1 LDPSILTTKLYR
13 PAPRPDYINRQHL
26 IDRLDGALTRKLTLI
41 SAPAGFGKTTLLSI
55 WAQQKEQP
63 VSWLSLDTDDND
75 LAVFLQYLIAAL
87 QTISPDVGGTSL
99 SLLQSS
105 QAPSM
110 VVTLSALINDL
121 SLIPQDFILI
131 LDDYHLIEQAKN
143 HAAIIYLLDHLP
155 PRMHLVIISRSDPP
169 LPLSRLRVRD
179 QLLEIRQADLRM
191 TQKETNQFL
200 NQSMSL
206 DLSQEQVAALES
218 RTEGWIAGLQLAA
231 LSLREKEDKDA
242 FLGSFSGS
250 HRFIIDYLAD
260 EVFSQLPQDLRSFCR
275 TWSKPTFS

>member
-1 LDPSILTTKLYR
+1 
-13 PAPRPDYINRQHL
+13 
-26 IDRLDGALTRKLTLI
+26 
-41 SAPAGFGKTTLLSI
+41 
-55 WAQQKEQP
+55 
-63 VSWLSLDTDDND
+63 
-75 LAVFLQYLIAAL
+75 
-87 QTISPDVGGTSL
+87 
-99 SLLQSS
+99 
-105 QAPSM
+105 
-110 VVTLSALINDL
+110 
-121 SLIPQDFILI
+121 
-131 LDDYHLIEQAKN
+131 
-143 HAAIIYLLDHLP
+143 
-155 PRMHLVIISRSDPP
+155 

-179 QLLEIRQADLRM
+179 QLLEIRQADLRI

-260 EVFSQLPQDLRSFCR
+260 EVFSQLPQDLRSLRSCHR
-275 TWSKPTFS
+275 AL